1 MHLSTTTASI
11 METADEMAE
20 GQVRRFLTTLFV
32 ARKRRLLKTLA
43 TLYGWSPEELAAH
56 DERFI
61 KIPESVP
68 LFS

>member
-1 MHLSTTTASI
+1 

-20 GQVRRFLTTLFV
+20 GQIRRFLTTFFV

-43 TLYGWSPEELAAH
+43 ELYSWSPEELAAH

-61 KIPESVP
+61 KINDSVP
-68 LFS
+68 LWSN

>member
-1 MHLSTTTASI
+1 

-20 GQVRRFLTTLFV
+20 GQIRRFLTTFFV

-43 TLYGWSPEELAAH
+43 ELYSWSPEELAAH

-61 KIPESVP
+61 KINDSVP
-68 LFS
+68 LWN